1 MEKETISDSWKQD
14 FSFAQFKKDMSFL
27 QVILK
32 PYFWV
37 LLFMASAPILVEC
50 ALIIYLVVKFSLEGR
65 GFLAFGMGGCAILF
79 LVFSLIFIRGGFL
92 LPFKKKAK
100 KRSVRSL
107 IWGFSVMFVCGL
119 VSCFMY

>member
-50 ALIIYLVVKFSLEGR
+50 ALIIYLVVKFSLAGR
-65 GFLAFGMGGCAILF
+65 GFLAFGMGICAVLF
-79 LVFSLIFIRGGFL
+79 LVFSSIFIRGGIL
-92 LPFKKKAK
+92 LSLKKEAE
-100 KRSVRSL
+100 KRSMRSL
-107 IWGFSVMFVCGL
+107 ILGFCVMFVCGL